1 MKVYIVTSG
10 CYSDYHIDAVCLN
23 KEDAEVIA
31 ENISGNFN
39 DCPEVNEWDTDDFK
53 IINDGLKLFYITVL
67 LEKDR
72 LTLKGLQITA
82 ADSFQSLITSGTGIL
97 SDYSDAMI
105 PNLSCILR
113 AKDEE
118 HAKKI
123 AYDMFAEWKA
133 KKEGLV

>member
-10 CYSDYHIDAVCLN
+10 CYSDYHIDAVCLD
-23 KEDAEVIA
+23 KEEAEIIA
-31 ENISGNFN
+31 ENINGYFCE
-39 DCPEVNEWDTDDFK
+39 DPEVQEWDTDDFK

-72 LTLKGLQITA
+72 LTLKGLRITA

-97 SDYSDAMI
+97 FDYSDATT

-118 HAKKI
+118 QANKI
-123 AYDMFAEWKA
+123 ALDKYYMWKV
-133 KKEGLV
+133 KKEGVV

>member
-10 CYSDYHIDAVCLN
+10 CYSDYRIDAVCLD

-31 ENISGNFN
+31 ENIGGSFN
-39 DCPEVNEWDTDDFK
+39 DCPAVNKWDTD
-53 IINDGLKLFYITVL
+53 INDGLKLFYTTVL

-72 LTLKGLQITA
+72 LTLKGVQITA

-97 SDYSDAMI
+97 FDYSDATV

-118 HAKKI
+118 QANKI
-123 AYDMFAEWKA
+123 VLDKYYMWKA
-133 KKEGLV
+133 EKEGLV

>member
-10 CYSDYHIDAVCLN
+10 CYSDYHIDAVCLD

-31 ENISGNFN
+31 ENINGSFN
-39 DCPEVNEWDTDDFK
+39 DCPKVNEWDTDDFK

-72 LTLKGLQITA
+72 LTLKSIRITA

-97 SDYSDAMI
+97 FDYSDAPV

-123 AYDMFAEWKA
+123 VYDKFAEWKA
-133 KKEGLV
+133 EKEGLV